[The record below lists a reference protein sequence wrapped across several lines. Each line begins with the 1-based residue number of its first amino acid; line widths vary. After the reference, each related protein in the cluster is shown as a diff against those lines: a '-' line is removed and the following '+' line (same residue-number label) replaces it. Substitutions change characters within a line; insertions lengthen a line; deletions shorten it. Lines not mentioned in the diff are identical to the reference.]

1 MELTN
6 KEIIENYSLEGVDI
20 KGEVQVKNRK
30 IEKCS
35 ISLGDP
41 NNPYEIELSEQEI
54 RDLHKEFGLLL
65 SIIDSQ
71 KGVGNV

>member
-6 KEIIENYSLEGVDI
+6 KETIENYSLEGVDL
-20 KGEVQVKNRK
+20 KGEVQVKNGR

-35 ISLGDP
+35 ISLSDP

-54 RDLHKEFGLLL
+54 RDLHKEFGSLL
-65 SIIDSQ
+65 SMIDKQ